1 MPDIKFEAWQTI
13 MIAILV
19 LFLGQ
24 MLNSRIRMLKRFN
37 IPEPVS
43 SGLVVAVFIAIYFL
57 STGSTISFDL
67 FYRDILMIV
76 FFTTVGLS
84 SSIADLK
91 RGGKPFFILLF
102 LCSVLIIIQ
111 NAIGMGLAVGLG
123 ERRAMGLMAGSVSL
137 VGGIGTSVAWAN
149 VIAKDYGLPN
159 AMEIGIACATMGLVM
174 GSLSGGP
181 VGEYLIRKFKLEP
194 NKANALAHPEVSHN
208 DEVPVSEDSFIYT
221 VFIIGVAVGIGMYL
235 NQLLAYTSFRL
246 PAYVTCMF
254 SGIVMSN
261 SVPFLFRKL
270 DWPTRHAS
278 LNLISDL
285 SLGLFLSMTLMSLQL
300 WTLVSVAAP
309 LLLIMA
315 AQLVTTTLFVILI
328 IFNAMRKDYDAAVI
342 CAGTM
347 GFGLGATPNAIANM
361 HAVTSKYGYA
371 PYAFIIVPLVGGF
384 FLDLINAVLIE
395 IFLVM

>member
-24 MLNSRIRMLKRFN
+24 AVNRRIRFLSRFN
-37 IPEPVS
+37 IPEPVC
-43 SGLVVAVFIAIYFL
+43 SGMVVALVIAVYFL
-57 STGSTISFDL
+57 STGKTISFDL
-67 FYRDILMIV
+67 FYRDILLVV
-76 FFTTVGLS
+76 FFTCVGLS
-84 SSIADLK
+84 SSFAELK
-91 RGGKPFFILLF
+91 QGGKPFFILLL
-102 LCSVLIIIQ
+102 LCSMLVFIQ
-111 NAIGMGLAVGLG
+111 NSLGMGLATAMGINPMVGL
-123 ERRAMGLMAGSVSL
+123 MGGSVSL
-137 VGGIGTSVAWAN
+137 VGGLGTSIAWGK
-149 VIAKDYGLPN
+149 VISTEHGLPN

-181 VGEYLIRKFKLEP
+181 VGEYLIRKHKLKP
-194 NKANALAHPEVSHN
+194 KTDSVVAHVEVTHGE
-208 DEVPVSEDSFIYT
+208 EVPVSEDSFIYT
-221 VFIIGVAVGIGMYL
+221 VFIIGLSVGMGMYL
-235 NQLLAYTSFRL
+235 NQLLASTSFRL

-254 SGIVMSN
+254 SGILLSN
-261 SVPFLFRKL
+261 TVPLIFKKM

-300 WTLVSVAAP
+300 WALVSAAAP
-309 LLLIMA
+309 ILVIMA
-315 AQLVTTTLFVILI
+315 AQLLATSLFVIFV
-328 IFNAMRKDYDAAVI
+328 IFNAIRKDYDAAVI

-361 HAVTSKYGYA
+361 HAITGKYGYS

-384 FLDLINAVLIE
+384 FLDLVNAVVIELFLI
-395 IFLVM
+395 I

>member
-24 MLNSRIRMLKRFN
+24 MLNSRIRILKRFN

-43 SGLVVAVFIAIYFL
+43 SGLLVALFIAIFFL
-57 STGSTISFDL
+57 STGKTISFDL

-76 FFTTVGLS
+76 FFTSVGLS
-84 SSIADLK
+84 ASFADLK

-111 NAIGMGLAVGLG
+111 NVVGMGLAVSLG
-123 ERRAMGLMAGSVSL
+123 ESSTMGLMGGSISL

-149 VIAKDYGLPN
+149 VIATEYGLPN
-159 AMEIGIACATMGLVM
+159 AMEIGIACATMGLIM

-181 VGEYLIRKFKLEP
+181 VGEYLIRKHRLEP
-194 NKANALAHPEVSHN
+194 KADNVLSHAEVSHN
-208 DEVPVSEDSFIYT
+208 EEVPVSEDSFIYT
-221 VFIIGVAVGIGMYL
+221 VFVIGVAVGIGMYL
-235 NQLLAYTSFRL
+235 NQLLAQTSFRL

-261 SVPFLFRKL
+261 SLPLLFRKL

-300 WTLVSVAAP
+300 WTLASVAAP

-315 AQLVTTTLFVILI
+315 AQLLATSLFVIFI
-328 IFNAMRKDYDAAVI
+328 IFNSIRKDYDAAVI

-361 HAVTSKYGYA
+361 HAVTGKYGYA

-395 IFLVM
+395 MFLLL

>member
-24 MLNSRIRMLKRFN
+24 AMNKKIRFLSRFN

-43 SGLVVAVFIAIYFL
+43 SGVVVAVVIAIYFL
-57 STGSTISFDL
+57 STGKTISFDL
-67 FYRDILMIV
+67 FYRDILLIV
-76 FFTTVGLS
+76 FFTCVGLS
-84 SSIADLK
+84 SSFAELK
-91 RGGKPFFILLF
+91 QGGKPFFILLF
-102 LCSVLIIIQ
+102 LCSLLIFIQ
-111 NAIGMGLAVGLG
+111 NSLGMGLATAMGINPAVGL
-123 ERRAMGLMAGSVSL
+123 MGGSISM
-137 VGGIGTSVAWAN
+137 VGGLGTSIAWGK
-149 VIAKDYGLPN
+149 VIAAEHGLPN

-181 VGEYLIRKFKLEP
+181 IGEYLIRKHKLEP
-194 NKANALAHPEVSHN
+194 KADNIATHVEVTHGE
-208 DEVPVSEDSFIYT
+208 EVPVSEDSFIYT
-221 VFIIGVAVGIGMYL
+221 VFIIGIAVGMGMYL
-235 NQLLAYTSFRL
+235 NQLLAKTSFRL

-254 SGIVMSN
+254 SGIFLSN
-261 SVPFLFRKL
+261 TIPLIFKKM

-300 WTLVSVAAP
+300 WALVSAAAP
-309 LLLIMA
+309 ILVIMA
-315 AQLVTTTLFVILI
+315 AQLLATSLFVIFV
-328 IFNAMRKDYDAAVI
+328 IFNAIRKDYDAAVI

-361 HAVTSKYGYA
+361 HAITGKYGYS

-384 FLDLINAVLIE
+384 FLDLVNAVVIELFLI
-395 IFLVM
+395 I

>member
-13 MIAILV
+13 MITILV
-19 LFLGQ
+19 LFLGH
-24 MLNSRIRMLKRFN
+24 MLNNRIRILKRFN

-43 SGLVVAVFIAIYFL
+43 SGLVVALFIAIYFL
-57 STGSTISFDL
+57 TTGKTIRFDL

-76 FFTTVGLS
+76 FFTSVGLS
-84 SSIADLK
+84 SSLADLK
-91 RGGKPFFILLF
+91 RGGKPFFVLLF
-102 LCSVLIIIQ
+102 LCSLLIVMQ
-111 NAIGMGLAVGLG
+111 NIVGMGLAVSLG
-123 ERRAMGLMAGSVSL
+123 ETSVMGLMGGSVSL

-181 VGEYLIRKFKLEP
+181 VGEFLIRKYKLE
-194 NKANALAHPEVSHN
+194 ANAATTFGNAEVSHN
-208 DEVPVSEDSFIYT
+208 EEVPVSEDSFFYT
-221 VFIIGVAVGIGMYL
+221 IFIIGVAVGIGMYL
-235 NQLLAYTSFRL
+235 NTLLAQTSFRL

-254 SGIVMSN
+254 AGIVMSN
-261 SVPFLFRKL
+261 SVPRLFRNL

-278 LNLISDL
+278 LNLISNL

-300 WTLVSVAAP
+300 WTLVSVAAS

-315 AQLVTTTLFVILI
+315 AQLLATTLFVVYIV
-328 IFNAMRKDYDAAVI
+328 FNAIRKDYDAAVI

-361 HAVTSKYGYA
+361 HAVTGKYGHA

-384 FLDLINAVLIE
+384 FLDLVNAVLIE
-395 IFLVM
+395 MFLLV

>member
-24 MLNSRIRMLKRFN
+24 AMNKKIRFLSRFN

-43 SGLVVAVFIAIYFL
+43 SGVVVAIFIAIYFL
-57 STGSTISFDL
+57 STGKTISFDL
-67 FYRDILMIV
+67 FYRDILLIV
-76 FFTTVGLS
+76 FFTCVGLS
-84 SSIADLK
+84 SSFAELK
-91 RGGKPFFILLF
+91 QGGKPFFILLF
-102 LCSVLIIIQ
+102 LCSILIFIQ
-111 NAIGMGLAVGLG
+111 NSLGMGLATAMGINPAVGL
-123 ERRAMGLMAGSVSL
+123 MGGSISL
-137 VGGIGTSVAWAN
+137 VGGLGTSIAWGK
-149 VIAKDYGLPN
+149 VIATEHGLPN

-181 VGEYLIRKFKLEP
+181 IGEYLIRKHKLEP
-194 NKANALAHPEVSHN
+194 KADSIVAHVEVTHGE
-208 DEVPVSEDSFIYT
+208 EVPVSEDSFIYT
-221 VFIIGVAVGIGMYL
+221 VFIIGIAVGMGMYL
-235 NQLLAYTSFRL
+235 NQLLASTSFRL

-254 SGIVMSN
+254 SGIFLSN
-261 SVPFLFRKL
+261 TIPLIFKKM

-300 WTLVSVAAP
+300 WALVSAAAP
-309 LLLIMA
+309 ILVIMA
-315 AQLVTTTLFVILI
+315 AQLLATSLFVIFV
-328 IFNAMRKDYDAAVI
+328 IFNAIKKDYDAAVI

-361 HAVTSKYGYA
+361 HAITGKYGYS

-384 FLDLINAVLIE
+384 FLDLVNAVVIELFLI
-395 IFLVM
+395 L

>member
-24 MLNSRIRMLKRFN
+24 MLNSRIRILKRFN

-43 SGLVVAVFIAIYFL
+43 SGLVVALFIAIFFL
-57 STGSTISFDL
+57 STGKTISFDL

-76 FFTTVGLS
+76 FFTSVGLS
-84 SSIADLK
+84 ASIADLK

-111 NAIGMGLAVGLG
+111 NVVGMGLAVSLG
-123 ERRAMGLMAGSVSL
+123 ESSTMGLMGGSISL
-137 VGGIGTSVAWAN
+137 VGGIGTSVAWAK
-149 VIAKDYGLPN
+149 VIALEYGLPN
-159 AMEIGIACATMGLVM
+159 AMEIGIACATMGLIM

-181 VGEYLIRKFKLEP
+181 VGEYLIRKHKLEP
-194 NKANALAHPEVSHN
+194 KADNVLSHAEVSHN
-208 DEVPVSEDSFIYT
+208 EEVPVSEDSFIYT
-221 VFIIGVAVGIGMYL
+221 VFVIGVAVGIGMYL
-235 NQLLAYTSFRL
+235 NQLLAQTSFRL

-261 SVPFLFRKL
+261 SLPLLFRKL

-315 AQLVTTTLFVILI
+315 AQLLATSLFVIFI
-328 IFNAMRKDYDAAVI
+328 IFNSIRKDYDAAVI

-361 HAVTSKYGYA
+361 HAVTGKYGYA

-395 IFLVM
+395 IFLLL